1 MVIVISAG
9 TNCKEYEALRV
20 AGQVD
25 WPLLCPTCGS
35 ALTFHAWKDR
45 TVKKQ
50 SLEVGEERALPEY
63 IVVPKLLC
71 AWPGCTQ
78 RCHTV
83 LPSFVPPGKQFM
95 QEVRQQAL
103 DLVAAGATLY
113 AIRQR
118 LELSVQIVKYWLR
131 QAARVAPELTGRL
144 WAAVRR
150 HETEAQLPTL
160 PAGGAPWTGI
170 RLAAQALLGALHR
183 RNLDLPLD
191 PGRTLEF
198 IAVVACQQRWSLR
211 C

>member
-9 TNCKEYEALRV
+9 ANCKEYEALRLTE
-20 AGQVD
+20 QVD
-25 WPLLCPTCGS
+25 WPRSCPTCGGT
-35 ALTFHAWKDR
+35 LTMHAWKDR

-50 SLEVGEERALPEY
+50 SLEASEERALPEH
-63 IVVPKLLC
+63 IWVAKMVC
-71 AWPGCTQ
+71 VQPGCTQ
-78 RCHTV
+78 PGHTV

-95 QEVRQQAL
+95 QEVRQEAL
-103 DLVAAGATLY
+103 DLAAAGVTLY

-118 LELSVQIVKYWLR
+118 LALSVQIVKYWLR
-131 QAARVAPELTGRL
+131 QAARVGPELTGRL

-150 HETEAQLPTL
+150 HETEVPLPGL
-160 PAGGAPWTGI
+160 PVGGAPWAGI

-183 RNLDLPLD
+183 RNRDLPLD

-198 IAVVACQQRWSLR
+198 IAVVACQQRWPLR

>member
-1 MVIVISAG
+1 MVIIISAG
-9 TNCKEYEALRV
+9 ETCKEYEALRV
-20 AGQVD
+20 AEKVD
-25 WPLLCPTCGS
+25 WPRLCPTCGG
-35 ALTFHAWKDR
+35 ALTIHDWKDR
-45 TVKKQ
+45 TVKTRSK
-50 SLEVGEERALPEY
+50 EVGEERALPEC
-63 IVVPKLLC
+63 ILVPKLC
-71 AWPGCTQ
+71 CGQPDCPQ

-95 QEVRQQAL
+95 QEVREQAL
-103 DLVAAGATLY
+103 DLVAAGVTLY

-118 LELSVQIVKYWLR
+118 LEVSVQTVKYWLR

-150 HETEAQLPTL
+150 HETEAPLPAT
-160 PAGGAPWTGI
+160 PAGGRPWAGI

-183 RNLDLPLD
+183 RNRTLPLD

-198 IAVVACQQRWSLR
+198 IAVVACQQRWPLR